1 MKKYSAFLAVA
12 TLGTAPLIHG
22 ATFYDDFTTLGQNP
36 TPSTQGQNLSTY
48 NGWSSGLGSFESLP
62 LAYGYTIGTPSSN
75 AAALGV
81 AFDAPAGS
89 SFSASHSL
97 STPLA
102 GSTLLTTFVIVDSE
116 AGLGGTLSARNNYS
130 ISIASGLTTLFSL
143 NMVAASQA
151 QPSDPAQWNLS
162 GPDNSIFTVAQENG
176 LYNLVVS
183 FVQNGLNVD
192 YNINVAP
199 AGGGGGFSTSGTLA
213 GQAGANIDTLS
224 VNTSIGSGSGWGT
237 GYIGFDNIGLV
248 PEPSSV
254 MLSCLASLGLFR
266 RRRA

>member
-48 NGWSSGLGSFESLP
+48 NGWSSGLGSFDSLP

-97 STPLA
+97 STALA

-116 AGLGGTLSARNNYS
+116 PGAFGARNDYS

-176 LYNLVVS
+176 LYNLVVN

-199 AGGGGGFSTSGTLA
+199 AGGGAGFSTSGTLA
-213 GQAGANIDTLS
+213 GQAAATIDSLS
-224 VNTSIGSGSGWGT
+224 VSSSIGGGSDWGS